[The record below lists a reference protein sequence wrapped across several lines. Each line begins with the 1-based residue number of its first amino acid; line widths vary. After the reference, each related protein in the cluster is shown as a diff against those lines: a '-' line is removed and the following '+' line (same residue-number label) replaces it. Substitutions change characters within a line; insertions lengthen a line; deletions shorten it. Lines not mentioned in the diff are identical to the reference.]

1 MGNEMKKFR
10 VNKKYGVWTYHK
22 EVDMEDSSNYMY
34 YFSGTDSNGKE
45 WSWSTPY
52 YHEMLEF
59 IKADDKTKQIYIDC
73 Y

>member
-1 MGNEMKKFR
+1 MKKVK
-10 VNKKYGVWTYHK
+10 VNKQYGEWTYIK

-34 YFSGTDSNGKE
+34 YFSGKDANGKE
-45 WSWSTPY
+45 WNWSTPFY
-52 YHEMLEF
+52 KEMLEF